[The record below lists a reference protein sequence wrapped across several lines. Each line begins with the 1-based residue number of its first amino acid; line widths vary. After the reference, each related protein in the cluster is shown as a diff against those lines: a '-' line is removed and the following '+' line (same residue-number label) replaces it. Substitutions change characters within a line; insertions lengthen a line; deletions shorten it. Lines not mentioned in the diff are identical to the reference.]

1 MRPYSA
7 SPPGL
12 MRSIVIC
19 RIGGGACA
27 AAGRSVI
34 IAMSSNVDSD
44 IALERGSNLETD
56 EIVGIVE
63 TTFAVVRG

>member
-1 MRPYSA
+1 
-7 SPPGL
+7 

-34 IAMSSNVDSD
+34 IAMSSNVV
-44 IALERGSNLETD
+44 LTNLETD